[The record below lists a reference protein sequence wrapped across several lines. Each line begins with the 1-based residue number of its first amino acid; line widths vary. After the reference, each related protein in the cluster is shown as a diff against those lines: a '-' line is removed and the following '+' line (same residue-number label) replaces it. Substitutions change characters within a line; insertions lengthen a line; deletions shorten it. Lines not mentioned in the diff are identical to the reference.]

1 VTHMAQ
7 HLKLAPVAHEG
18 LLAAD
23 TLAETHT
30 NATNFPGKPQK
41 ATAVRASN

>member
-1 VTHMAQ
+1 MAQ
-7 HLKLAPVAHEG
+7 HLKLAPDVHEG
-18 LLAAD
+18 LLAAN

-30 NATNFPGKPQK
+30 NAMNFPGKPQI